1 MQWNLIFEDATVSSY
16 IEKLNPQQKILLI
29 ASYLY
34 RQIRLIKAFDNCYSE
49 NLEGLVLEALKTSLS
64 AKKDSIIRI
73 EHAVK
78 KSIPDTEEFSEQEGS
93 YAQNLMIALDYFLL
107 FLIDSDTSKLHKCID
122 MAMQNLDLLNYELDE
137 LYDEN
142 KVTSHEI
149 AVVLDLAIKISNTK
163 TFSGISISE
172 LEKLVTSHML

>member
-16 IEKLNPQQKILLI
+16 IEKLDSQQKSLLI

-34 RQIRLIKAFDNCYSE
+34 RQIRLIKAFDSCYSE
-49 NLEGLVLEALKTSLS
+49 NLEDLVVEALKTSLS
-64 AKKDSIIRI
+64 EKKDSIIKI
-73 EHAVK
+73 EHTIN

-122 MAMQNLDLLNYELDE
+122 MALQNIDLLNYEIDE
-137 LYDEN
+137 LYDEDE
-142 KVTSHEI
+142 VTSNEVT
-149 AVVLDLAIKISNTK
+149 VVLDLATKISNTK
-163 TFSGISISE
+163 FSFGVSISE
-172 LEKLVTSHML
+172 LEKLVSSHML